1 MASHLSPLSLF
12 EWARDGA
19 LEYAPETPFRMEAHL
34 GRCAACR
41 GQIDAYR
48 ALHRS
53 VEPWG
58 APLVESWLRR
68 LIARAFSP
76 R

>member
-1 MASHLSPLSLF
+1 MAGHLSPLALF

-19 LEYAPETPFRMEAHL
+19 IEYAPETPYRMEAHL

-41 GQIDAYR
+41 DQIDAYR
-48 ALHRS
+48 DLHRS

-58 APLVESWLRR
+58 APLVESRARR
-68 LIARAFSP
+68 LISRVFWP